1 MWQVCRHTS
10 RTELGDLAGVVS
22 PRRRLLVA
30 IVAAAVLL
38 TLLVVVGRV
47 VAARGP
53 DVDVNARPAQNVLGP
68 VLLVPGYG
76 GAQAALGSLADRI
89 RATGRTATVIA
100 LPENGTGDLT
110 AQVDALSRAVD
121 AALSAGAPSVD
132 VVGYSA
138 GGVVAGLWVARDDG
152 AAKARRVVTLGS
164 PLRGTTV
171 AGSAVAFVP
180 DACPV
185 ACHQLAPGS
194 AEVRE
199 LTTARVGRAVPWLSI
214 WTTADQTVT
223 PPDSARL
230 DGAVDVAL
238 QDVCGPAPVSHG
250 QLPADPAV
258 VALVLR
264 GLSTAPLTGQGCP
277 ANS

>member
-1 MWQVCRHTS
+1 M
-10 RTELGDLAGVVS
+10 S
-22 PRRRLLVA
+22 PRRRLLLGVVA
-30 IVAAAVLL
+30 GLALVA
-38 TLLVVVGRV
+38 LVVVILRV
-47 VAARGP
+47 VGARGP
-53 DVDVNARPAQNVLGP
+53 EIDVDARPPQDVLGP

-76 GAQAALGSLADRI
+76 GSQAALEPLADRI
-89 RATGRTATVIA
+89 RATGRAATVVA
-100 LPENGTGDLT
+100 LPENGTGDLS
-110 AQVDALSRAVD
+110 AQVDALNRAAD
-121 AALSAGAPSVD
+121 AALAAGAPSVD

-138 GGVVAGLWVARDDG
+138 GGVVTGLWVARDHG

-164 PLRGTTV
+164 PLKGTTV

-199 LTTARVGRAVPWLSI
+199 LTTAHVGAQVPWLSI

-230 DGAVDVAL
+230 DGTVAVAL
-238 QDVCGPAPVSHG
+238 QQVCRSGPVSHG
-250 QLPADPAV
+250 QLPSDPAA
-258 VALVLR
+258 VALLLR
-264 GLSTAPLTGQGCP
+264 GLSAAPLAAGGCP
-277 ANS
+277 VSS

>member
-1 MWQVCRHTS
+1 M
-10 RTELGDLAGVVS
+10 S
-22 PRRRLLVA
+22 PRRRLLLAVVA
-30 IVAAAVLL
+30 ALVVVAAA
-38 TLLVVVGRV
+38 LVGVRLY
-47 VAARGP
+47 AARGP
-53 DVDVNARPAQNVLGP
+53 DVDAGARPAQGVLGP

-76 GAQAALGSLADRI
+76 GSQQSLEPLADRI
-89 RATGRTATVIA
+89 RATGRTSTVIA
-100 LPENGTGDLT
+100 LPAGGTGDLS
-110 AQVDALSRAVD
+110 AQVEALNRAVD
-121 AALSAGAPSVD
+121 AALVAGAPSVD

-138 GGVVAGLWVARDDG
+138 GGVVVGLWVARDDG

-164 PLRGTTV
+164 PLKGTTV

-194 AEVRE
+194 AEVQE
-199 LTTARVGRAVPWLSI
+199 LATAHVGTRLPWLSI

-223 PPDSARL
+223 PPDSASL

-238 QDVCGPAPVSHG
+238 QTVCGGGPVSHG

-264 GLSTAPLTGQGCP
+264 GLSTAPLIAAGCP
-277 ANS
+277 RGVSE

>member
-1 MWQVCRHTS
+1 MV
-10 RTELGDLAGVVS
+10 AA
-22 PRRRLLVA
+22 LV
-30 IVAAAVLL
+30 VAAAVL
-38 TLLVVVGRV
+38 VGVRLF
-47 VAARGP
+47 AARGP
-53 DVDVNARPAQNVLGP
+53 DIDAAARPPQNVLGP

-76 GAQAALGSLADRI
+76 GSQESLEPLAARI
-89 RATGRTATVIA
+89 RASGRAASVIA
-100 LPENGTGDLT
+100 LPGGGTGDLS
-110 AQVDALSRAVD
+110 AQVEALNQ
-121 AALSAGAPSVD
+121 AADKALVAGAPSVD

-164 PLRGTTV
+164 PLKGTTV
-171 AGSAVAFVP
+171 ASSAAAFVP

-194 AEVRE
+194 AELRE
-199 LTTARVGRAVPWLSI
+199 LARAQVGTRLPWLSI

-238 QDVCGPAPVSHG
+238 QAVCGGGAVSHG

-264 GLSTAPLTGQGCP
+264 GLSTAPLTAAGCP
-277 ANS
+277 S

>member
-1 MWQVCRHTS
+1 M
-10 RTELGDLAGVVS
+10 
-22 PRRRLLVA
+22 
-30 IVAAAVLL
+30 AAAV
-38 TLLVVVGRV
+38 VVVRLVAGR
-47 VAARGP
+47 AP
-53 DVDVNARPAQNVLGP
+53 DVDVDARPAQDVLGP

-76 GAQAALGSLADRI
+76 GSQASLEPLAARI
-89 RATGRTATVIA
+89 RATGRSAGVIA
-100 LPENGTGDLT
+100 LPQNGTGDLS
-110 AQVDALSRAVD
+110 AQVDALNRAVD
-121 AALSAGAPSVD
+121 AALGAGAPSVD

-138 GGVVAGLWVARDDG
+138 GGVVTGLWVARDHG

-199 LTTARVGRAVPWLSI
+199 LASARVGAQLPWLSI

-238 QDVCGPAPVSHG
+238 QEVCGGAPVSHG
-250 QLPADPAV
+250 QLPSDPAV

-264 GLSTAPLTGQGCP
+264 GLSAAPLTAPTIGAACP
-277 ANS
+277 VSS

>member
-1 MWQVCRHTS
+1 M
-10 RTELGDLAGVVS
+10 S
-22 PRRRLLVA
+22 PRRRLLLAVVG
-30 IVAAAVLL
+30 VAALLGAVLVSVGL
-38 TLLVVVGRV
+38 VGRPS
-47 VAARGP
+47 A
-53 DVDVNARPAQNVLGP
+53 VNPNGRPAQDVLGP

-76 GAQAALGSLADRI
+76 GAQAALSPLAERI

-100 LPENGTGDLT
+100 LPDNGTGDLS
-110 AQVDALSRAVD
+110 AQVEALNGAVDSALSR
-121 AALSAGAPSVD
+121 GAPSVD
-132 VVGYSA
+132 VLGYSA

-152 AAKARRVVTLGS
+152 AAKARRIVTLGA
-164 PLRGTTV
+164 PLHGTTV

-185 ACHQLAPGS
+185 ACRQLAPGS

-199 LTTARVGRAVPWLSI
+199 LATAGVGRLLPWLSI
-214 WTTADQTVT
+214 WTTADQTVV

-264 GLSTAPLTGQGCP
+264 GLSAAPLTGEGCP
-277 ANS
+277 VNS

>member
-1 MWQVCRHTS
+1 MHQRTS
-10 RTELGDLAGVVS
+10 RTDPGDHAAVS
-22 PRRRLLVA
+22 PRRRLLLA
-30 IVAAAVLL
+30 IVAAATLL
-38 TLLVVVGRV
+38 AAVLVVVQV
-47 VAARGP
+47 VAGRGP
-53 DVDVNARPAQNVLGP
+53 AVDVNARPAQDVLGP

-76 GAQAALGSLADRI
+76 GAQAALVPLADRI
-89 RATGRTATVIA
+89 RATGRTATVVA
-100 LPENGTGDLT
+100 LPGNGTGDLS
-110 AQVDALSRAVD
+110 AQVDALNRAVGR
-121 AALSAGAPSVD
+121 ALAAGAPSVD

-152 AAKARRVVTLGS
+152 PAKARRVVTLGS

-199 LTTARVGRAVPWLSI
+199 LAAAGVGRLLPWLSI

-238 QDVCGPAPVSHG
+238 QDVCRTGPVSHG
-250 QLPADPAV
+250 QLPGDPAV

-277 ANS
+277 VSS

>member
-1 MWQVCRHTS
+1 VREVHQHTPC
-10 RTELGDLAGVVS
+10 TDPGDLADVVS
-22 PRRRLLVA
+22 PRRRLLLAVVAGAVLLAVA
-30 IVAAAVLL
+30 IV
-38 TLLVVVGRV
+38 VVR
-47 VAARGP
+47 VAATRGP
-53 DVDVNARPAQNVLGP
+53 AIDPNARPAQDVLGP

-76 GAQAALGSLADRI
+76 GAQAALEPLAERI
-89 RATGRTATVIA
+89 RATGRTATVVA
-100 LPENGTGDLT
+100 LPENGTGDLS
-110 AQVDALSRAVD
+110 AQVAALSRAVD
-121 AALSAGAPSVD
+121 GALSAGAPSVD

-199 LTTARVGRAVPWLSI
+199 LAGVGRLLPWLSI

-223 PPDSARL
+223 PPESARL

-264 GLSTAPLTGQGCP
+264 GLSTAPLTGRGCP
-277 ANS
+277 VSS

>member
-1 MWQVCRHTS
+1 
-10 RTELGDLAGVVS
+10 VVAA
-22 PRRRLLVA
+22 LVV
-30 IVAAAVLL
+30 IAAVL
-38 TLLVVVGRV
+38 VGVRLF
-47 VAARGP
+47 AARGP
-53 DVDVNARPAQNVLGP
+53 DLNADARPAQNVLGP

-76 GAQAALGSLADRI
+76 GSQESLEPLAARV
-89 RATGRTATVIA
+89 RATGRAATVIA
-100 LPENGTGDLT
+100 LPGGGTGDLS
-110 AQVDALSRAVD
+110 AQVEALNRAVD
-121 AALSAGAPSVD
+121 AVLVAGAPSVD

-164 PLRGTTV
+164 PLKGTTV
-171 AGSAVAFVP
+171 AASAVAFAP

-185 ACHQLAPGS
+185 ACHELAPGS

-199 LTTARVGRAVPWLSI
+199 LAAAHVGTLLPWLSI

-238 QDVCGPAPVSHG
+238 QAACGGGPVSHG

-264 GLSTAPLTGQGCP
+264 GLSTAPLTAAGC
-277 ANS
+277 AS

>member
-1 MWQVCRHTS
+1 
-10 RTELGDLAGVVS
+10 VS
-22 PRRRLLVA
+22 PRRRLLLGLLAAVV
-30 IVAAAVLL
+30 IVAA
-38 TLLVVVGRV
+38 LVVGVRLY
-47 VAARGP
+47 AARGP
-53 DVDVNARPAQNVLGP
+53 DVDVDARPAQDQLGP

-76 GAQAALGSLADRI
+76 GSQQSLEPLAARI
-89 RATGRTATVIA
+89 RATGRTTTVIA
-100 LPENGTGDLT
+100 LPGGGTGDLS
-110 AQVDALSRAVD
+110 AQVQALNVAVN
-121 AALSAGAPSVD
+121 AALVGGAPSVD

-164 PLRGTTV
+164 PLKGTTV
-171 AGSAVAFVP
+171 ASSAAAFVP

-194 AEVRE
+194 AELRE
-199 LTTARVGRAVPWLSI
+199 LATAKVGTRLPWLSI

-238 QDVCGPAPVSHG
+238 QDVCGGAPVSHG
-250 QLPADPAV
+250 QLPGDPAV

-264 GLSTAPLTGQGCP
+264 GISAAPLTPAGCRGAP
-277 ANS
+277 GG